1 MSTEQQRTGGN
12 YEYVTSRVRSR
23 RAALFDDD
31 DYRKLVRMGTG
42 EIARFMEDSEYE
54 VEMNALGSRYAGVD
68 LIEYALNR
76 NLAKH
81 FEDLLRWS
89 EGALYDYVERE
100 ASLLDRGELLFYSG
114 SPHADIVVVSEAP
127 TWSEAGS
134 ETFYSMTVA
143 LAERGVSTDD
153 LCAFWRA
160 YPFTDDLTQ
169 FGFPGESRHR
179 LYRQY
184 VETFLSFVDDPEAS
198 IGFADVVKRPLDEGE
213 DLRDALA
220 GPYEYGLALR
230 RQLEFVDPAVV
241 VALVGLAGVMIAGG
255 DRAGFVPPSENTVLD
270 VGTCRVICC
279 SITRFGRA
287 MKLNDGLVAGRR

>member
-1 MSTEQQRTGGN
+1 M
-12 YEYVTSRVRSR
+12 
-23 RAALFDDD
+23 
-31 DYRKLVRMGTG
+31 
-42 EIARFMEDSEYE
+42 
-54 VEMNALGSRYAGVD
+54 
-68 LIEYALNR
+68 
-76 NLAKH
+76 
-81 FEDLLRWS
+81 
-89 EGALYDYVERE
+89 
-100 ASLLDRGELLFYSG
+100 
-114 SPHADIVVVSEAP
+114 VVSEAP

-241 VALVGLAGVMIAGG
+241 VCNKTNVSEVVPALLGE
-255 DRAGFVPPSENTVLD
+255 VPPNERVERPTSLD
-270 VGTCRVICC
+270 VTDGDLDTTLVF
-279 SITRFGRA
+279 SA
-287 MKLNDGLVAGRR
+287 MAHLYMDTFSRSRLVREIERHYQTAQVD